1 MERADIKRQVIDFIL
16 HDPLL
21 YTDQENLRWCWL
33 RACEWGAWPLFV
45 GQLIAPILFLAF
57 AWWHVTV
64 VVVVLTWL
72 WDLVRYRFVS
82 IALVG
87 VGPLVIILK
96 WPVSIG
102 IGLYFLIRGNY
113 QLAIVSG
120 LWTVITLVLMWVT
133 PTTKIGVIQTALM
146 NKLGYVKTI

>member
-1 MERADIKRQVIDFIL
+1 M
-16 HDPLL
+16 
-21 YTDQENLRWCWL
+21 
-33 RACEWGAWPLFV
+33 FV

-57 AWWHVTV
+57 AWWHVTI

-120 LWTVITLVLMWVT
+120 LWPVITLVLMWVT

-146 NKLGYVKTI
+146 NKLGYAKTI